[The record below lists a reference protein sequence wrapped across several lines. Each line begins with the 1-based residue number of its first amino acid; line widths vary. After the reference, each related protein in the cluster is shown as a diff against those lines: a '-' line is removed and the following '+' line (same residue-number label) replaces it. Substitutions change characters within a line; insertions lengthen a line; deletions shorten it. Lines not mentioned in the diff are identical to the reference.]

1 MAPKGTFPGSKS
13 YCPGPA
19 EWGVASLNIYIY
31 IYIYRERERFFL
43 FSALLDLGLQIYLYT
58 IAAPSFADLSLVD
71 LCQRLLRSSGSV
83 DLVYFAFTLRLL
95 CVYCAFTLSKRNVN
109 AHLNPN
115 KSKQNP
121 KFQKNKS
128 EISKIFQKFP
138 KKSKKFQ
145 IFLNSFRYLQKNQ
158 KIPKIRRKNP
168 APKSGAKLRRQNACK
183 RR

>member
-1 MAPKGTFPGSKS
+1 M
-13 YCPGPA
+13 YMYIY
-19 EWGVASLNIYIY
+19 IYIY

-109 AHLNPN
+109 AHLNPKNQN
-115 KSKQNP
+115 KIQNFKKKQN
-121 KFQKNKS
+121 
-128 EISKIFQKFP
+128 QKFP
-138 KKSKKFQ
+138 K
-145 IFLNSFRYLQKNQ
+145 FLRNFQKNPK
-158 KIPKIRRKNP
+158 KIK
-168 APKSGAKLRRQNACK
+168 CF
-183 RR
+183 